1 MTAYT
6 FKVLESA
13 DENDFHYSTYFGNT
27 PDEARESA
35 KVDLKGLDWELGEL
49 VEIEVVK

>member
-13 DENDFHYSTYFGNT
+13 DESDFHYSTYYGNT
-27 PDEARESA
+27 PDEARECA

-49 VEIEVVK
+49 VEEEEVR